1 MSARCNLSEE
11 GKEDDSD
18 EGDHETWFPGKRVS
32 RTRQY
37 SSCILRQ
44 ALPTTSPIK
53 LRHCPQTSNCNYGEA
68 DEEQGFRDDNN
79 STHSYTS
86 ESTRSGTCNSDEEPE
101 SKRENIWGGDTGATI
116 MVERG
121 QHGDDGDIALVAAPV
136 HASSP
141 LLSLPGPP
149 GPRSR
154 EQAGKAS
161 SSSTVMIRDHTFSV
175 SPQARDSAPLSL
187 SPQPV
192 AVFRSRNSN
201 YTRSSQHKHSS
212 TAIHE
217 PRARCGCRGLT
228 VRIDSGPLGLS
239 LEASYRVGETIVLK
253 QAWSDCAADSG
264 MFAHSMLVSNFPGK
278 VDDDQVRVLDLGL
291 DGRSSSSGLIKVRA
305 VGLERNHATTTVH
318 TRQGSMLNGAPSP
331 PNESRGSVVGV
342 LELDEGDILVRV
354 DNVQVTKKSFTEVAS
369 LLDQAE
375 RPTRLTFVRHACGR
389 RFVGRDN
396 GYGGG
401 GTCRGAA
408 RHKPPCRVAY
418 CGGWDGCCGMMGKS
432 GCGGKQPP
440 NASCV
445 GRVVSSPSPKI
456 ETEADG
462 CPVAVILRAR
472 RQLRSGGMEQWHELV
487 ASRGH
492 LWQRLLRNLSPD
504 SHSDRSGGGGHV
516 CPAHFA
522 GGAKHAVF
530 RVAFATASTLQF
542 VSGISYM
549 AALVLVQEPLEAMA
563 YATLVTLLQER
574 VMQALF
580 PLGDVDLLDAYH
592 LCGGRVVT
600 FRAFGAARSPTPSEP
615 AARGKSGD
623 GQYPFR
629 GQGHRRMA
637 EGDTRSKVVSAG
649 SPREDKA
656 TTIRDTGG
664 ADRACGWQMGE
675 LEEEVVVGE
684 MLPRLVRIF
693 GKALKRRLPAL
704 HGHLCKEAIP
714 MSFLC
719 AEWFTTAYARNTPLP
734 LALCALDLFLVRLD
748 DVMIRLGLAI
758 LEVLAPSLKM
768 LNGLEILLQY
778 GNLTA
783 NVSFQEVLRC
793 ALATQSTRVSMGA
806 TKIST
811 TLLLPERMTTW
822 SPSRGRR
829 FRGMYA

>member
-1 MSARCNLSEE
+1 
-11 GKEDDSD
+11 
-18 EGDHETWFPGKRVS
+18 
-32 RTRQY
+32 
-37 SSCILRQ
+37 I
-44 ALPTTSPIK
+44 
-53 LRHCPQTSNCNYGEA
+53 
-68 DEEQGFRDDNN
+68 
-79 STHSYTS
+79 
-86 ESTRSGTCNSDEEPE
+86 
-101 SKRENIWGGDTGATI
+101 
-116 MVERG
+116 
-121 QHGDDGDIALVAAPV
+121 
-136 HASSP
+136 
-141 LLSLPGPP
+141 
-149 GPRSR
+149 
-154 EQAGKAS
+154 
-161 SSSTVMIRDHTFSV
+161 
-175 SPQARDSAPLSL
+175 
-187 SPQPV
+187 
-192 AVFRSRNSN
+192 
-201 YTRSSQHKHSS
+201 
-212 TAIHE
+212 
-217 PRARCGCRGLT
+217 
-228 VRIDSGPLGLS
+228 
-239 LEASYRVGETIVLK
+239 
-253 QAWSDCAADSG
+253 
-264 MFAHSMLVSNFPGK
+264 
-278 VDDDQVRVLDLGL
+278 
-291 DGRSSSSGLIKVRA
+291 
-305 VGLERNHATTTVH
+305 
-318 TRQGSMLNGAPSP
+318 LNGAPSP

-396 GYGGG
+396 GHGGG

-408 RHKPPCRVAY
+408 RQQPLFQIAY

-445 GRVVSSPSPKI
+445 GRLVSSPSPKI
-456 ETEADG
+456 DTEADG

-472 RQLRSGGMEQWHELV
+472 RQLRSGGIEQWYEVV
-487 ASRGH
+487 ASRRR

-504 SHSDRSGGGGHV
+504 SHSDREKLRKLVGCSRSVDEHALKGRTGLVKRKLRNNYQRLISSRKGARKGSNTDGCNKAKRALAAKVWKDVNRTMSPRRHGARPGFFSASQLGGGEHV

-522 GGAKHAVF
+522 GGSKHAVF

-542 VSGISYM
+542 VSGMSYM
-549 AALVLVQEPLEAMA
+549 AALALVQEPVEAMA
-563 YATLVTLLQER
+563 YATLATLLQDR

-600 FRAFGAARSPTPSEP
+600 FRTLGAARSPTPSQA

-623 GQYPFR
+623 DQHPFR
-629 GQGHRRMA
+629 GQGHRRMV

-649 SPREDKA
+649 SLRKDKA

-664 ADRACGWQMGE
+664 ADRACGWEMGE
-675 LEEEVVVGE
+675 LEEEPTRQVVVDE

-704 HGHLCKEAIP
+704 HGHLRKEAVP

-793 ALATQSTRVSMGA
+793 ALATQSTRVSMGQRRSA
-806 TKIST
+806 RHFVLQSAWPLGVKVEVVAFGRST
-811 TLLLPERMTTW
+811 
-822 SPSRGRR
+822 
-829 FRGMYA
+829 

>member
-1 MSARCNLSEE
+1 MSLREPRRELRVQWADEPEGLPISDPLKSVDHDHDDHAAVMSAKRCNLSEE

-18 EGDHETWFPGKRVS
+18 KGDHET
-32 RTRQY
+32 RTRHY
-37 SSCILRQ
+37 SSCTLRQ

-53 LRHCPQTSNCNYGEA
+53 LRHCQQTSNCNGDA
-68 DEEQGFRDDNN
+68 DEEQDSRNDN
-79 STHSYTS
+79 STRSNTS
-86 ESTRSGTCNSDEEPE
+86 ESTCSETYISDEEPA
-101 SKRENIWGGDTGATI
+101 SRRENIWGRDTGATI
-116 MVERG
+116 MAEKR
-121 QHGDDGDIALVAAPV
+121 QHHVDDGDIALVAAPV

-149 GPRSR
+149 SPRSR

-161 SSSTVMIRDHTFSV
+161 GSSAVMVRDHTFSV

-201 YTRSSQHKHSS
+201 HTPTSQRNHHSS
-212 TAIHE
+212 TAIHG

-228 VRIDSGPLGLS
+228 VRVDSGPLGLS
-239 LEASYRVGETIVLK
+239 LEASYRVGETFVLK

-264 MFAHSMLVSNFPGK
+264 MFAHSMLVSNLPGK
-278 VDDDQVRVLDLGL
+278 VDDDQARTLDLRL

-305 VGLERNHATTTVH
+305 VGLERDHATMTVR
-318 TRQGSMLNGAPSP
+318 TRQCSILNAAPSP

-354 DNVQVTKKSFTEVAS
+354 DDVQVTKKSFTEVAS

-408 RHKPPCRVAY
+408 RQQPPFPIAY
-418 CGGWDGCCGMMGKS
+418 CGGWDGCCRMMGKS

-445 GRVVSSPSPKI
+445 GRLVSSPSPKI

-472 RQLRSGGMEQWHELV
+472 RQLRSGGMEQWCEVV
-487 ASRGH
+487 ASRRR
-492 LWQRLLRNLSPD
+492 LWQRLLRDLSPD
-504 SHSDRSGGGGHV
+504 SHSDRAKLRKLVGYSRSVDEHALKGRTGLVKRKLRNNYQRLISSRKGARKGSHTDGCNKAKRALAAKVWKDVNRTMSPRRHGARPGFFSTSQLGGGGHV

-522 GGAKHAVF
+522 GGSKHAVF

-542 VSGISYM
+542 VSGMSYM
-549 AALVLVQEPLEAMA
+549 AALVLVQEPVEAMA

-600 FRAFGAARSPTPSEP
+600 FRAFGAARSPTPSE
-615 AARGKSGD
+615 AAAMGKSGD
-623 GQYPFR
+623 GQCPFR
-629 GQGHRRMA
+629 GQGQRRMA
-637 EGDTRSKVVSAG
+637 EGETRSKVVSAG
-649 SPREDKA
+649 SLRKDKS

-664 ADRACGWQMGE
+664 ADRACGWEMGE
-675 LEEEVVVGE
+675 LEEE
-684 MLPRLVRIF
+684 
-693 GKALKRRLPAL
+693 
-704 HGHLCKEAIP
+704 
-714 MSFLC
+714 
-719 AEWFTTAYARNTPLP
+719 
-734 LALCALDLFLVRLD
+734 
-748 DVMIRLGLAI
+748 
-758 LEVLAPSLKM
+758 
-768 LNGLEILLQY
+768 
-778 GNLTA
+778 
-783 NVSFQEVLRC
+783 
-793 ALATQSTRVSMGA
+793 
-806 TKIST
+806 
-811 TLLLPERMTTW
+811 
-822 SPSRGRR
+822 
-829 FRGMYA
+829 